1 MNKDLHKYS
10 DAELLSFYRRTRKPD
25 YLIGLYERYMPLVYG
40 VALKYLKNV
49 PDAQDAVMQIWEELF
64 EKVLHHDIQVFK
76 AWLYSCVRN
85 YCLMELRR
93 RSGNNFVGLDEKFM
107 EFCDDFNLEYSR
119 ETDRQEKALQECM
132 EALPEKQ
139 RLCIRYFFLDIVIIY
154 VKSLKIIDLQL
165 LQLNKSRIS
174 HKYFQQATLLSNFN
188 CDCELKS
195 QK

>member
-1 MNKDLHKYS
+1 
-10 DAELLSFYRRTRKPD
+10 
-25 YLIGLYERYMPLVYG
+25 MPLVYG

-64 EKVLHHDIQVFK
+64 EKVLQHDIQVFK

-139 RLCIRYFFLDIVIIY
+139 RLCIRYFFMDELSYKEIGQTSGFTLKM
-154 VKSLKIIDLQL
+154 VKSFIQNGKRNLQL
-165 LQLNKSRIS
+165 CLERKGIKAN
-174 HKYFQQATLLSNFN
+174 
-188 CDCELKS
+188 E
-195 QK
+195 

>member
-25 YLIGLYERYMPLVYG
+25 YLIGLYERYIPLVYG

-119 ETDRQEKALQECM
+119 ETD
-132 EALPEKQ
+132 
-139 RLCIRYFFLDIVIIY
+139 LCVRYFFMDELSYKEIGQTSGFTLKM
-154 VKSLKIIDLQL
+154 VKSFIQNGKRNLQL
-165 LQLNKSRIS
+165 CLERKGIRAN
-174 HKYFQQATLLSNFN
+174 
-188 CDCELKS
+188 E
-195 QK
+195 

>member
-139 RLCIRYFFLDIVIIY
+139 RLCIRYFFMDECLIK
-154 VKSLKIIDLQL
+154 KSGKLRVL
-165 LQLNKSRIS
+165 L
-174 HKYFQQATLLSNFN
+174 
-188 CDCELKS
+188 
-195 QK
+195 

>member
-64 EKVLHHDIQVFK
+64 EKV
-76 AWLYSCVRN
+76 VRN

-139 RLCIRYFFLDIVIIY
+139 RRCIRYFFMDELSYKEIGQTSGFTLKM
-154 VKSLKIIDLQL
+154 VKSFIQNGKRNLQL
-165 LQLNKSRIS
+165 CLERKGIKAN
-174 HKYFQQATLLSNFN
+174 
-188 CDCELKS
+188 E
-195 QK
+195 